1 MGNACLA
8 VFKPLAA
15 LSLPPRMS
23 VSTPSSVHTHTRYK
37 KHTEILKFCPFWTFV
52 HFFFFSPLHPSSR
65 ETLSTAPQSH
75 LRTSSTLEDLVW
87 LEHKKTQA
95 EIICRFADAL
105 ALLTYIGVM
114 IQKLWWSLAF
124 GRPLGLWL
132 SPESPPLIA
141 EWGHFWPCGFHSS
154 FI

>member
-37 KHTEILKFCPFWTFV
+37 KHRNTQILPFLDV
-52 HFFFFSPLHPSSR
+52 RRLSFFSPLHPSSR

-105 ALLTYIGVM
+105 ALLTYIDVM

-141 EWGHFWPCGFHSS
+141 ERGHFWPCGFHSS